1 MNVKFT
7 LNDLQ
12 RQRVEDHL
20 ALVEQVLRRSIKT
33 NETVDGMGYDDLYQE
48 GCIALCRASVSYRE
62 EMGSFPA
69 YAKVVIRN
77 HLLDRCREI
86 QSTRKNLPLVSLDAF
101 AEMGVPEPV
110 SPFHTEDLISDV
122 SSDALL
128 SHFRNRY
135 HGTARLGI
143 EAMELRVRGYS
154 CADIAK
160 LYQKKPNY
168 IGACISRAAESC
180 AGSGSCGSSTSPAR
194 NRISRVHK
202 EEIRMAEKTLYT
214 ALGHFRCR
222 HDKGRRYPVILMD
235 HHEFGMDPQEM
246 TLWTALCWRLTDQQR
261 AEDFYEQLS
270 NGMEL
275 FPRRSFS
282 DCLDRLVTRGL
293 VAKGSGTTD
302 FDALYDLLGGLY
314 VVPISSSFPLKVVT
328 FLKLLRSGTAPALA
342 ATLFR
347 RDRRTEPERCVM
359 ALSGHT
365 PLSTAELVRCAERGV
380 PDTASDLQMLDL
392 LYGDQETTSDNIVS
406 EMRTAAC
413 CRPVTTAVANL
424 YLRKQIIF
432 ERACA

>member
-1 MNVKFT
+1 
-7 LNDLQ
+7 
-12 RQRVEDHL
+12 
-20 ALVEQVLRRSIKT
+20 
-33 NETVDGMGYDDLYQE
+33 
-48 GCIALCRASVSYRE
+48 
-62 EMGSFPA
+62 
-69 YAKVVIRN
+69 
-77 HLLDRCREI
+77 
-86 QSTRKNLPLVSLDAF
+86 
-101 AEMGVPEPV
+101 
-110 SPFHTEDLISDV
+110 
-122 SSDALL
+122 
-128 SHFRNRY
+128 
-135 HGTARLGI
+135 
-143 EAMELRVRGYS
+143 
-154 CADIAK
+154 
-160 LYQKKPNY
+160 
-168 IGACISRAAESC
+168 
-180 AGSGSCGSSTSPAR
+180 
-194 NRISRVHK
+194 
-202 EEIRMAEKTLYT
+202 MAEKTLYT

-222 HDKGRRYPVILMD
+222 HDSGGRRYPVILMD

-246 TLWTALCWRLTDQQR
+246 TLWTALCWRLTERQR

-342 ATLFR
+342 TTLFR

-365 PLSTAELVRCAERGV
+365 SLSTAELVRCAERGV
-380 PDTASDLQMLDL
+380 TDTASDLQMLDL

-413 CRPVTTAVANL
+413 CRPVTAAVANL
-424 YLRKQIIF
+424 YLRKQIIL

>member
-1 MNVKFT
+1 MSMEFT

-62 EMGSFPA
+62 EMGAFPA
-69 YAKVVIRN
+69 YARTVIRN
-77 HLLDRCREI
+77 YLLDRCREI
-86 QSTRKNLPLVSLDAF
+86 QSARKNLPLLSLDAF

-122 SSDALL
+122 SSSTLL

-168 IGACISRAAESC
+168 IGACISRAAEKL
-180 AGSGSCGSSTSPAR
+180 R
-194 NRISRVHK
+194 RERLVREFYISRVHK

-246 TLWTALCWRLTDQQR
+246 VLWTTLCWRLTERQR
-261 AEDFYEQLS
+261 AEDLYEQLS

-328 FLKLLRSGTAPALA
+328 FLKLLRSGTAPGSASA
-342 ATLFR
+342 LFR
-347 RDRRTEPERCVM
+347 RDRRTEPERHIM
-359 ALSGHT
+359 ALSRCA
-365 PLSTAELVRCAERGV
+365 PLSTAELVRCAERDISATVGSQQ
-380 PDTASDLQMLDL
+380 TLAL

-406 EMRTAAC
+406 EMRTAAAC
-413 CRPVTTAVANL
+413 QSVTAAVANL
-424 YLRKQIIF
+424 YLRKQVIF

>member
-1 MNVKFT
+1 
-7 LNDLQ
+7 
-12 RQRVEDHL
+12 
-20 ALVEQVLRRSIKT
+20 
-33 NETVDGMGYDDLYQE
+33 
-48 GCIALCRASVSYRE
+48 
-62 EMGSFPA
+62 
-69 YAKVVIRN
+69 
-77 HLLDRCREI
+77 
-86 QSTRKNLPLVSLDAF
+86 
-101 AEMGVPEPV
+101 
-110 SPFHTEDLISDV
+110 
-122 SSDALL
+122 
-128 SHFRNRY
+128 
-135 HGTARLGI
+135 
-143 EAMELRVRGYS
+143 
-154 CADIAK
+154 
-160 LYQKKPNY
+160 
-168 IGACISRAAESC
+168 
-180 AGSGSCGSSTSPAR
+180 
-194 NRISRVHK
+194 
-202 EEIRMAEKTLYT
+202 MAEKTLYT

-222 HDKGRRYPVILMD
+222 HDSGGRRYPVILMD

-246 TLWTALCWRLTDQQR
+246 TLWTALCWRLTDRQR

-302 FDALYDLLGGLY
+302 FDVLYDLLGGLY

-359 ALSGHT
+359 VLSGHT
-365 PLSTAELVRCAERGV
+365 PLSTAELVRCAECGV
-380 PDTASDLQMLDL
+380 PDTASGPQMLDL

-413 CRPVTTAVANL
+413 CRPVTAAVANL